1 MRQKRQEWTRTVEN
15 VKATHWKEFLDK
27 AQEGHLWK
35 TATYMCPRDP
45 YTNIPA
51 LKMGSEEVTENQ
63 DKAKAFLEAFFPKT
77 ADAEEETIMPH
88 REEMGTNL

>member
-1 MRQKRQEWTRTVEN
+1 MCQKQQEWTQTVEK

-35 TATYMCPRDP
+35 TATYMHPWDP
-45 YTNIPA
+45 YINIPT
-51 LKMGSEEVTENQ
+51 LKMESEEVTENQ
-63 DKAKAFLEAFFPKT
+63 DKAKAFLEVFFPKK

-88 REEMGTNL
+88 